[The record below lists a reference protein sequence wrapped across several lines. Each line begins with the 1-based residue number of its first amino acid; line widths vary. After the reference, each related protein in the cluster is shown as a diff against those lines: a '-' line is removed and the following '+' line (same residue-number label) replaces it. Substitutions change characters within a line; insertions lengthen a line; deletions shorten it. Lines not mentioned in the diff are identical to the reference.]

1 LIIRT
6 ARIEDSVTLFEWR
19 NDPVTRNSS
28 LNTSIIDWTDH
39 KKWFLDVLNNPN
51 IDIFIAEES
60 TGVPPQL
67 GMCRFNISDDAA
79 SAEVSINL
87 NPEYR
92 GKGLAQEILH
102 ASVEFFKGQHP
113 TICRLTATIRAENQP
128 SMKIFLAEN
137 FVSQGLKD
145 GVVRLELKIEI

>member
-1 LIIRT
+1 M
-6 ARIEDSVTLFEWR
+6 
-19 NDPVTRNSS
+19 
-28 LNTSIIDWTDH
+28 
-39 KKWFLDVLNNPN
+39 KWFLDVLNNPN

-87 NPEYR
+87 NHEYR

-102 ASVEFFKGQHP
+102 DSVEFFMAQHP
-113 TICRLTATIRAENQP
+113 TVCRLTATIKAENLP
-128 SMKIFLAEN
+128 SMKIFQAEN
-137 FVSQGLKD
+137 FVSQGLKN